1 MDRIT
6 REHIAVRRTI
16 FVVASVLLAATTF
29 AIRVPGSIAAVNS
42 CRARDVTQ
50 NTAWDPDLQAVIRA
64 ALVGDVIA
72 VKFVCVGNFKIAKPL
87 TLIGKPTADEPKA
100 VLNGNGQGQVLVV
113 SRANVTLENFKI
125 TNGSAPGWHYGGGIT
140 TAARLQLNDV
150 VVKGNIGAG
159 IYNTGALTLNGS
171 SLVSHNSAAGIN
183 NEYDP
188 SVKGHSVTL
197 NGTSSVAANTGFGI
211 YNYGTTTMNDA
222 SSVTRNVTDGGFS
235 VLNYDAVFTMNDS
248 ASVSDNI
255 GTNSAISNVGTFV
268 MNGSSTV
275 SGNTSTNRPGGGIDN
290 ASTANMTMNDSS
302 SVVGNASVRS
312 GGGIQNNGI
321 LTMNGSSIVT
331 GNTADSDDNGVGG
344 GGGIKV
350 PCSGTLVGAI
360 DGGNVND
367 NYRGIASPVENNI
380 AGPTCP

>member
-1 MDRIT
+1 MGRIT
-6 REHIAVRRTI
+6 REHVAARRTI
-16 FVVASVLLAATTF
+16 FIVASVLLATATF
-29 AIRVPGSIAAVNS
+29 AVRTPGSIAAVNS
-42 CRARDVTQ
+42 CRARDVTRS
-50 NTAWDPDLQAVIRA
+50 TAWNSDLQAVIRA
-64 ALVGDVIA
+64 ALVGDTIA
-72 VKFVCVGNFKIAKPL
+72 VKFVCVGNFKIAKSL
-87 TLIGKPTADEPKA
+87 TLIGKPTTDEPKA
-100 VLNGNGQGQVLVV
+100 VLNGNRQGQVLVV

-125 TNGSAPGWHYGGGIT
+125 TNGSAPGWHSGGGIT
-140 TAARLQLNDV
+140 TAARLQLYDT
-150 VVKGNIGAG
+150 VVKGNVGAG

-197 NGTSSVAANTGFGI
+197 NGTSSVAANIGFGI

-222 SSVTRNVTDGGFS
+222 SSVIRNVTDGGYG
-235 VLNYDAVFTMNDS
+235 VVNEAVFTMNGS
-248 ASVSDNI
+248 SSVSDNT
-255 GTNSAISNVGTFV
+255 GSNSAISNVGTFV
-268 MNGSSTV
+268 MNGLSTV
-275 SGNTSTNRPGGGIDN
+275 SGNAATNSQGGGINN
-290 ASTANMTMNDSS
+290 ASTGNMTMNDSS

-350 PCSGTLVGAI
+350 PCSGTLVGTV

-367 NYRGIASPVENNI
+367 NYRGTASPVENNI

>member
-1 MDRIT
+1 MRI
-6 REHIAVRRTI
+6 
-16 FVVASVLLAATTF
+16 
-29 AIRVPGSIAAVNS
+29 PDSIAAVNS

-50 NTAWDPDLQAVIRA
+50 NAAWNSDLQAVIRA
-64 ALVGDVIA
+64 AVVGDVIA
-72 VKFVCVGNFKIAKPL
+72 VKFVCVGTFKIAKPL

-113 SRANVTLENFKI
+113 SRANVTLENFKV

-150 VVKGNIGAG
+150 VVKGNSGAG

-171 SLVSHNSAAGIN
+171 SLVSHNSAAGIH

-188 SVKGHSVTL
+188 TVKGHSVTL

-222 SSVTRNVTDGGFS
+222 SSVTRNATDGGSS
-235 VLNYDAVFTMNDS
+235 VLNEAVFTMNDS

-255 GTNSAISNVGTFV
+255 GTNAAISNDGTFV
-268 MNGSSTV
+268 MNGSSTI
-275 SGNTSTNRPGGGIDN
+275 SGNTNTNSWGGGVRN
-290 ASTANMTMNDSS
+290 TSVGHMTMNDSS
-302 SVVGNASVRS
+302 SVVGNAAVRS
-312 GGGIQNNGI
+312 GGGIRTDGD
-321 LTMNGSSIVT
+321 LTMNGSSFVT
-331 GNTADSDDNGVGG
+331 GNVADSDNTGHGF

-350 PCSGTLVGAI
+350 PCSGTLVGAV

-367 NYRGIASPVENNI
+367 NYRGTTSPVEDNI
-380 AGPTCP
+380 AEPTCL